1 MTFDYYYGSQADQF
15 SFIRIPRML
24 LTEETFSPLSLQSKM
39 LYSILLDRM
48 SLSMKNGWFDEE
60 NRAYIIYQISEIQ
73 SDLGFSR
80 KKAMDYLT
88 ELEKFGLVEKK
99 KRGFGLPSIIYVKS
113 FMIQEKLARGIET
126 RTSGLKMPDARGA
139 EIGTSGLAADKSTKN
154 WTPEMIGSNRRGP
167 EIDTTRSPQI
177 DISGGSQIVTS
188 EVPKSTLLEVPES
201 TPLMNKTNKNY
212 TDWSYIESN
221 QILSAKVG
229 GSDEDE
235 MRRMSAYREI
245 VFENIALDDLKQ
257 AHPYDAELLDGIYD
271 LILEVLLSKSP
282 TTVIAS
288 NEYPT
293 ELVKSKFMKLTY
305 SHIEYALDC
314 FSSNSTKVRNIKKYM
329 LAILFNAPSTIS
341 GYYTAEV
348 HHDMPALAK

>member
-48 SLSMKNGWFDEE
+48 SISMKNGWFDEE

-113 FMIQEKLARGIET
+113 FMIQKKLARGIET
-126 RTSGLKMPDARGA
+126 GTSGLKMSGSRGH
-139 EIGTSGLAADKSTKN
+139 
-154 WTPEMIGSNRRGP
+154 
-167 EIDTTRSPQI
+167 EIDTSR
-177 DISGGSQIVTS
+177 GSQITTS
-188 EVPKSTLLEVPES
+188 EVPKLTLLEVPES
-201 TPLMNKTNKNY
+201 TPLMNKTNENY
-212 TDWSYIESN
+212 TDLSYTESN
-221 QILSAKVG
+221 QILSAKAG
-229 GSDEDE
+229 GLDEDE
-235 MRRMSAYREI
+235 MRRISAYREI

-257 AHPYDAELLDGIYD
+257 AHPYDAEMLDGVYD
-271 LILEVLLSKSP
+271 LILEVLLSKSS

-314 FSSNSTKVRNIKKYM
+314 FNSNSTKVRNIKKYM

-341 GYYTAEV
+341 SYYTAEV